1 MSEALT
7 LARPY
12 ARAAFAIAR
21 EQGRLA
27 PWSAALGFSALAAE
41 IPSAKAV
48 LTHPRVG
55 VATIIEL
62 LSSPGDADAS
72 FQQFLTVLS
81 DNRRLTLLPE
91 ISALFDELKA
101 DAERVVKANVTSA
114 KALSAAELDQL
125 RVALK
130 KRFDREVEITTQID
144 ESLIGGVVIN
154 TGDVVIDGSIKT
166 KLARLQASLTN

>member
-1 MSEALT
+1 LT

-27 PWSAALGFSALAAE
+27 PWSQALGFTAIAAE
-41 IPSAKAV
+41 LPKVKNALSD
-48 LTHPRVG
+48 PRVA
-55 VATIIEL
+55 ATVINEL
-62 LSSPGDADAS
+62 LSPPGDADTS
-72 FQQFLTVLS
+72 YQQFLTVLA

-91 ISALFDELKA
+91 IAALFDELKA
-101 DAERVVKANVTSA
+101 DAERVVKASVTSA
-114 KALSAAELDQL
+114 KTLDAAELTQL
-125 RVALK
+125 RNALK
-130 KRFDREVEITTQID
+130 KRFDREVEITALVD

-166 KLARLQASLTN
+166 KLARLHASLTN